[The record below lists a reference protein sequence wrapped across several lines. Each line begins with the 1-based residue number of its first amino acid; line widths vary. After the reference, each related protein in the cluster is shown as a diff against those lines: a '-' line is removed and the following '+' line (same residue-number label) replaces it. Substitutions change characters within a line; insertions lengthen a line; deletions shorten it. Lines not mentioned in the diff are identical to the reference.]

1 MLVLS
6 RRRQEAIV
14 IKTLEGDLRVVL
26 LEAEK
31 GRARLGIEA
40 PRGCTVLRE
49 ELLREIENA
58 NRMSVIDDVER
69 LKQMLGKKR

>member
-6 RRRQEAIV
+6 RKRQEAIV
-14 IKTLEGDLRVVL
+14 IKTAEGDVRIVL

-31 GRARLGIEA
+31 GRGRFGIEA

-49 ELLREIENA
+49 ELLREIENV
-58 NRMSVIDDVER
+58 NRMSVVDNVER
-69 LKQMLGKKR
+69 LNEVLGKQK